1 MTKEKKQS
9 LIAEF
14 KTSEKDTGS
23 PEIQIALLTHEIN
36 DLNEHL
42 KVHKHDYHSK
52 RGLFQKIGK
61 RRKLLRYLKEKD
73 INRYGALIEKLGLR
87 G

>member
-1 MTKEKKQS
+1 MTKERKQS
-9 LIAEF
+9 LYAEI

>member
-1 MTKEKKQS
+1 MTKERKQS

>member
-1 MTKEKKQS
+1 MTKERKQS
-9 LIAEF
+9 LYAEF